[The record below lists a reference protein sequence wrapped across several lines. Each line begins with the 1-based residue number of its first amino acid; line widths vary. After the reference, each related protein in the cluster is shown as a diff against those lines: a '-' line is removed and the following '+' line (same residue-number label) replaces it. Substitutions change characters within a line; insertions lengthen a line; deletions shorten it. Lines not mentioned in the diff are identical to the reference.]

1 MTPFQLSCSK
11 LASSSASHHNV
22 PVISLIKLLSRYQ
35 AKLCIGISQG
45 TECQMGNS
53 LASPDKVLAVFS
65 KLVVIYLSIHDMVK
79 MFILE
84 YA

>member
-1 MTPFQLSCSK
+1 
-11 LASSSASHHNV
+11 
-22 PVISLIKLLSRYQ
+22 
-35 AKLCIGISQG
+35 
-45 TECQMGNS
+45 MGNS